1 MPSAA
6 PTMWAVTATAPTL
19 AALDTAWSAI
29 RDRHPDVPPAVV
41 TLGASWDRSGRPP
54 AAPADRGHQVSLTGA
69 RWTGEGDAALPE
81 LVVTAAALEDD
92 AESLLAA
99 LLHTAAH
106 AIGDARG
113 VATTSRQGR
122 YHNAKYADLARE
134 VGLAVEQN
142 PTGGWSETTLAVDTA
157 VHYATELRQLRE
169 LREQL
174 GDRQEEPRSV
184 STGRKSWA
192 PVPALCGC
200 SPARRIRV
208 SPTVFERGGIRCDIC
223 GKTFT
228 LITAA

>member
-1 MPSAA
+1 
-6 PTMWAVTATAPTL
+6 MWAVTATAPTL

-41 TLGASWDRSGRPP
+41 TLGTSWDRSGRPP
-54 AAPADRGHQVSLTGA
+54 ATPTDRGHLVSLTGA

-81 LVVTAAALEDD
+81 LVVTAAALESN
-92 AESLLAA
+92 AETLLAA

-113 VATTSRQGR
+113 VNTTSRQDR
-122 YHNAKYADLARE
+122 YHNAKYADLARM
-134 VGLAVEQN
+134 VGLAVDQH
-142 PTGGWSETTLAVDTA
+142 PTAGWSETTLAPDTA

-174 GDRQEEPRSV
+174 GGRREESRSANTRRR
-184 STGRKSWA
+184 STWA

-200 SPARRIRV
+200 TPARRIRV
-208 SPTVFERGGIRCDIC
+208 SPTVFELGGIRCDVC
-223 GKTFT
+223 GQTFT
-228 LITAA
+228 LAADADA